1 MIILSLNALA
11 QDLADTLKLP
21 YIETSAKEAINV
33 EAAFVTLAALVK
45 EKCVTFLTSHCHQ
58 CNDLVR

>member
-11 QDLADTLKLP
+11 QDLAETLKFP

-45 EKCVTFLTSHCHQ
+45 EKYVSML
-58 CNDLVR
+58 